1 MKFFN
6 EKQDKVLK
14 ELAVTVETGIES
26 KEIDSR
32 RNKYGFNEFTPKEEG
47 SFFDDLK
54 EALSE
59 PMIVILIAA
68 AIISAVV
75 GETHDAIGIICA
87 IAIGV
92 GIGMV
97 TEGKSKKAAEALSKL
112 TENIE
117 VKVLRDGKVQQISK
131 NELLPGDIVYIETGD
146 MVPADGRLIE
156 SVNLKVREDMLTGES
171 DDVSKNADITIPMEK
186 IKSKGQ
192 TIEQEPIPAK
202 QINMVFG
209 GTLVA
214 YGRGTM
220 VVTSIGDNSEMG
232 RIAQNLSDEDEETP
246 LQLKLGNLGAMIAK
260 VSSGIA
266 GLLFIFMIF
275 KMVMNNTLNVD
286 MSGFMPFLESI
297 GPAKTAFTVCVAL
310 IVAAVP
316 EGLPTMINMTLAITM
331 QKMAKINALVTK
343 KEACETIGS
352 VSVICSDKTGTLT
365 QNRMTVEVAYVDG
378 RYVEGNDRN
387 TNSFFE
393 ENCLIN
399 STADIEHSD
408 GEVKYLG
415 SATECALLLYNK
427 DKDYRKIRS
436 SADVTSQKPFT
447 SDTKRMS
454 SLVANGDSYLL
465 LTKGAPEVL
474 LDLCNFVQKG
484 ENIIPIT
491 EEIKAD
497 LLKEIEKLQVKS
509 MRTLGFAY
517 KQISSGAEEAEVALT
532 LENETIDISL
542 EENNLVFS
550 GFVGIRDPL
559 RPDVV
564 ESVKVAN
571 HAGVAVKMLTGDNI
585 ITAKAIG
592 EELGLL
598 KNNMRAVEAS
608 YIDTL
613 SDEELREEIKTISIV
628 ARSKPDSKMRI
639 VSALQYNNEV
649 VAVTGDGINDAPALS
664 KADVGIAMG
673 ISGTE
678 VSKNAADI
686 ILTDDSFSTIVK
698 GIKWGRGIYDN
709 FQRFV
714 QFQLTVNVVAFLI
727 AIISQV
733 LGQEMPFTTIQL
745 LWVNII
751 MDGPPALAL
760 GLEPVRD
767 FVLNRKPVNRNANII
782 SKSMIRTIILNALFI
797 TGLLLAQSTFNILNV
812 TPEEN
817 ETVMFSLFAFLAL
830 FNAFNCREFGSDS
843 IIPNFTKNKLALQI
857 ISVTGIAQI
866 FFVQIFQD
874 FFNSVSLSFE
884 IWIKII
890 LVAASIVVVNEIVKL
905 VIRLFNPKTEKN
917 EELAIENA

>member
-186 IKSKGQ
+186 IESKGQ

-378 RYVEGNDRN
+378 RYIEGNDRN

-436 SADVTSQKPFT
+436 NADVTSQKPFT

-491 EEIKAD
+491 EEIKTD
-497 LLKEIEKLQVKS
+497 ILKEIEKLQVKS

-812 TPEEN
+812 TAEEN